1 MRLDGSARFMRLF
14 ERDDAPRVWVLS
26 IISPLSLHVRT
37 KYYEEML
44 KVRFLVISNMVY
56 VA

>member
-26 IISPLSLHVRT
+26 IISPLSLILRRGVDS
-37 KYYEEML
+37 K
-44 KVRFLVISNMVY
+44 ISSNMVD
-56 VA
+56 VV